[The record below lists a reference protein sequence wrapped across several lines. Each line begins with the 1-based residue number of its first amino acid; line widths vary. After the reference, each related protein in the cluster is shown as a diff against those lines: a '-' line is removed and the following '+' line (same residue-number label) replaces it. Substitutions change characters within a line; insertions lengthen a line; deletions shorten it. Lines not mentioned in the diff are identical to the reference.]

1 MNTDSV
7 GFVDDFDASYS
18 QDTFGDPKT
27 GVQSPE
33 LLAIEG
39 DDWTTPE
46 AKASAKS
53 LGSFCPGHGGCCPA
67 FLHERDI
74 GANVLYNCGAFLNS
88 TTFTTTTTIAHPMT
102 LQTRLISLS

>member
-1 MNTDSV
+1 ML
-7 GFVDDFDASYS
+7 SYP

-74 GANVLYNCGAFLNS
+74 GANVLYNCGAFLNPIAFR
-88 TTFTTTTTIAHPMT
+88 TATATATATFTHPMT